1 MKFQNSSVF
10 LAVVLA
16 VSHIQIDAAT
26 SLCFNEIMQSNID
39 AFQLGHDFPDS
50 WIELYN
56 PTDTTIILDNYYI
69 GTDNSISNAY
79 QIPSASIKSKGYL
92 VIPCDKK
99 GKRLHTDFRLE
110 STNSGAIYLFNAS
123 GVLIDQL
130 SYPAMPAPNIAYGR
144 ANDGAEQ
151 WGWEINSTPGK
162 SNSGGLS
169 SILLPDPIFNI
180 EGRIMSSSQTIKIS
194 IPVGDYPEDTRIYY
208 TTNGAEPSK
217 SSSHSSAV
225 SVNVNKTTIIRAKLI
240 SSSALTRPSVTNSY
254 IFHPRPTDLPI
265 ISISTDNKYLYSDTL
280 GILSSAKVD
289 GAYNY
294 LYDWR
299 RPVNSE
305 YLIKGDNRWF
315 NQIGEIAVSGNTTRS
330 FEQKSLKVYAN
341 KRFGIKRYNGTFWK
355 DKPNVTKTKSFVVRN
370 GGDNCGEARIND
382 GMIQRLF
389 GTHASDLDYQAY
401 SPVIVYING
410 SYKGIYGMRERVD
423 EDFIESNYDGLED
436 VFTATQESYKVES
449 SEREAASFQPLYD
462 LYTDSASTFEQ
473 IAEQI
478 DVDNFMQSLIAEM
491 FANNND
497 YPHNNVY
504 MWRPKQPGGKWR
516 WILKDLDM
524 CGTKLERSVVYFNMF
539 KYMFNQVTPDDYEY
553 SWANRDKVIQAA
565 TIYRKM
571 MSFREFRDPFID
583 KFAVW
588 LGDFLKPSVSI
599 PLVETLVDEIYEELE
614 PTYSANQ
621 DFSSL
626 TRFNAALSTLKKF
639 CQQRP
644 AYVYQHMSDFF
655 SLGKVI
661 PMTIKTNGATVKIN
675 ENGLSKGDF
684 DGAFFSDRELCLNT
698 GSKNIGWQMETF
710 HYDSDSV
717 LISNKTYTFNSSTI
731 SLMLSEYANCD
742 SVSFATFAFA
752 KSEFDNKIEELDIS
766 FDNLVDWSHK
776 NAITFAEPQYAYANI
791 LCDSLPSSKTNDV
804 HAQISFYDN
813 NGNYFL
819 KKILF
824 NLQGDAK
831 GKNNFSISFVEDE
844 WIGDITPDITFGD
857 WTTQDEFHL
866 KAFYSDGF
874 RGTAEIAYQ
883 LYAQITERDN
893 CYPRAFPISLYINGD
908 FYGIMAWQLKKHR
921 DNMDL
926 DKKTATHVWLDGTLN
941 DKRIFHD
948 TIDWPKFEVR
958 NPKDLFNMDG
968 TDYDGD
974 VPQEIIDSTSVYFTN
989 KNKMIRCNQVKN
1001 YIINLS
1007 HYHAELSALENNGAT
1022 KEEMRAAIGTRFDVS
1037 ELINYMVFSLITSNY
1052 DGFSKNWQW
1061 FTYDGKK
1068 WTVAPY
1074 DCNLTF
1080 GYNEDNTSLWPASQS
1095 SKKYDF
1101 KMENVDCSGPMLWI
1115 KKYFWEDL
1123 EERYSALR
1131 KNGII
1136 STSNICYLAN
1146 KWQDRIGKENYDKE
1160 WETWPESACLTS
1172 FTESPDR
1179 FEKWVSD
1186 RIALEDQY
1194 LGYTI
1199 HPATYTLSI
1208 SEAEW
1213 ATICLPFAFEVPNEL
1228 ELYTVSSIN
1237 TDSLTLILNAT
1248 QTPNAYE
1255 PYLVHGPTGD
1265 YSLIS
1270 IDTATI
1276 PVGDLVNG
1284 LLKGCIIDTYA
1295 PLCSFVLQSQNDT
1308 VGFYRVNN
1316 ENELII
1322 PSYHAY
1328 LNIINPNQS
1337 HYRIDKTIGSIP
1349 NQAIVPAYKSVYNNW
1364 GLKINSLSTGINIV
1378 QQPDGSYRIIFIK

>member
-1 MKFQNSSVF
+1 MKYQNSSVF

-491 FANNND
+491 FANNNV

-710 HYDSDSV
+710 NYDSDSV

-813 NGNYFL
+813 NGNYVKFV
-819 KKILF
+819 ILY
-824 NLQGDAK
+824 K
-831 GKNNFSISFVEDE
+831 DE
-844 WIGDITPDITFGD
+844 YK
-857 WTTQDEFHL
+857 EF
-866 KAFYSDGF
+866 
-874 RGTAEIAYQ
+874 IA
-883 LYAQITERDN
+883 
-893 CYPRAFPISLYINGD
+893 
-908 FYGIMAWQLKKHR
+908 
-921 DNMDL
+921 
-926 DKKTATHVWLDGTLN
+926 GTLPFYIHAAEFF
-941 DKRIFHD
+941 KGD
-948 TIDWPKFEVR
+948 T
-958 NPKDLFNMDG
+958 
-968 TDYDGD
+968 
-974 VPQEIIDSTSVYFTN
+974 
-989 KNKMIRCNQVKN
+989 
-1001 YIINLS
+1001 
-1007 HYHAELSALENNGAT
+1007 
-1022 KEEMRAAIGTRFDVS
+1022 VS
-1037 ELINYMVFSLITSNY
+1037 CRGWTIKLDSNY
-1052 DGFSKNWQW
+1052 AFQK
-1061 FTYDGKK
+1061 FIH
-1068 WTVAPY
+1068 
-1074 DCNLTF
+1074 NL
-1080 GYNEDNTSLWPASQS
+1080 
-1095 SKKYDF
+1095 
-1101 KMENVDCSGPMLWI
+1101 
-1115 KKYFWEDL
+1115 
-1123 EERYSALR
+1123 
-1131 KNGII
+1131 
-1136 STSNICYLAN
+1136 
-1146 KWQDRIGKENYDKE
+1146 
-1160 WETWPESACLTS
+1160 ETEC
-1172 FTESPDR
+1172 
-1179 FEKWVSD
+1179 V
-1186 RIALEDQY
+1186 
-1194 LGYTI
+1194 
-1199 HPATYTLSI
+1199 LS
-1208 SEAEW
+1208 
-1213 ATICLPFAFEVPNEL
+1213 
-1228 ELYTVSSIN
+1228 
-1237 TDSLTLILNAT
+1237 
-1248 QTPNAYE
+1248 
-1255 PYLVHGPTGD
+1255 
-1265 YSLIS
+1265 
-1270 IDTATI
+1270 
-1276 PVGDLVNG
+1276 
-1284 LLKGCIIDTYA
+1284 
-1295 PLCSFVLQSQNDT
+1295 
-1308 VGFYRVNN
+1308 
-1316 ENELII
+1316 
-1322 PSYHAY
+1322 
-1328 LNIINPNQS
+1328 
-1337 HYRIDKTIGSIP
+1337 
-1349 NQAIVPAYKSVYNNW
+1349 
-1364 GLKINSLSTGINIV
+1364 
-1378 QQPDGSYRIIFIK
+1378 